1 MNTYDKL
8 KAQLA
13 AYYNAQKVAN
23 PAWKPTVDTF
33 TGLLEKIS
41 KQWHLIQNFKDK
53 LTELDG
59 PDMPFGAAQEEWES
73 DLANAEDKDNQGTNA
88 LKPRYPSYYL
98 ASYSSRQEGKKFVR
112 SRSYTELQPAM
123 LDANAF
129 AEFIVDI
136 VKKLTDSYT
145 LWKYGAKRA
154 LLGQIATDA
163 ITAMSTTTTYSATTA
178 YAAGAYVKDSTGAV
192 YVITKPKDT
201 TNVAIAD
208 LVKQGGATQINLVT
222 TLAIPTDDATGE
234 AFIKQIKADGEDA
247 SDVSTGHSFNGN
259 TVGAATDTG
268 LRLYIKHGVM
278 PSLDVDTLA
287 GAFNQERLAMPAIVK
302 ALPDF
307 GETVD
312 DKVFA
317 ILIDARAARRFN
329 NYDIAL
335 DELNADGAFRNYYRH
350 VQDTFAYSR
359 NAFVKI
365 YKAA

>member
-1 MNTYDKL
+1 MNTYAKL
-8 KAQLA
+8 KAQLK

-23 PAWKPTVDTF
+23 PNWKPTVDTF

-41 KQWHLIQNFKDK
+41 KQWHLIHNFKDK

-59 PDMPFGAAQEEWES
+59 PDMPFGAATEEWES
-73 DLANAEDKDNQGTNA
+73 DLGNVEDKDIQGTNA

-98 ASYSSRQEGKKFVR
+98 ASYSSRQAGKKFVR
-112 SRSYTELQPAM
+112 TRSYTELQPAM
-123 LDANAF
+123 LDGNAF

-163 ITAMSTTTTYSATTA
+163 IAAMGTTTTYSATTA
-178 YAAGAYVKDSTGAV
+178 YNAGQYVKSGTDI

-201 TNVAIAD
+201 TNKAIDA
-208 LVKQGGATQINLVT
+208 LVKEGGAVKLDLVT
-222 TLAIPTDDATGE
+222 TLAIPTNTETGE
-234 AFIKQIKADGEDA
+234 AFIKQIKTDGEA
-247 SDVSTGHSFNGN
+247 AADVSTGHSFNGN
-259 TVGAATDTG
+259 TVGASTDTG
-268 LRLYIKHGVM
+268 LRLYIKQGVM

-287 GAFNQERLAMPAIVK
+287 GALNQDRLAMPAEIKV
-302 ALPDF
+302 LPDF

-312 DKVFA
+312 SKVFA
-317 ILIDARAARRFN
+317 ILIDTRAARRFN

-359 NAFVKI
+359 NAFIKV